1 MAYFEHMDD
10 EFDFGK
16 YKGLSLSDVMDINP
30 EYIIWC
36 MLNICNNQYCE
47 FIISDEAMKEL
58 KAIYTYF
65 PVIKC
70 IEDTREQ
77 RMLFD
82 YSSDTDENEMG
93 YDNESLKESSTYD
106 RYGGSY
112 AQDELG
118 YSDDEIDTI
127 FDGDTNAYWNID

>member
-36 MLNICNNQYCE
+36 MLNICNNRYCR
-47 FIISDEAMKEL
+47 FIISDEAMEEF
-58 KAIYTYF
+58 KAIYINF
-65 PVIKC
+65 PVIRR
-70 IEDTREQ
+70 IEDIRENY
-77 RMLFD
+77 MLSD
-82 YSSDTDENEMG
+82 YYSNTDEMR
-93 YDNESLKESSTYD
+93 YDNESLIESSTYD
-106 RYGGSY
+106 RYSGSY
-112 AQDELG
+112 AQDEMG

-127 FDGDTNAYWNID
+127 FDGDPNAYWNID

>member
-1 MAYFEHMDD
+1 MAYFKHIDD

-16 YKGLSLSDVMDINP
+16 YKGLSLSDVMDINS

-70 IEDTREQ
+70 IEDTREKC
-77 RMLFD
+77 MLFD
-82 YSSDTDENEMG
+82 YGSDTDEDEMG
-93 YDNESLKESSTYD
+93 YDNESSTESSTYD

-112 AQDELG
+112 A
-118 YSDDEIDTI
+118 
-127 FDGDTNAYWNID
+127 